1 MAGGIFSGST
11 LPQHWQYKGALQI
24 YWEVAAHRDLGL
36 ILVSGEA
43 AENNA
48 RKMSNIGRLCCCC
61 CC

>member
-1 MAGGIFSGST
+1 MAGCIFSGST

-48 RKMSNIGRLCCCC
+48 RKMSNIGRL
-61 CC
+61 